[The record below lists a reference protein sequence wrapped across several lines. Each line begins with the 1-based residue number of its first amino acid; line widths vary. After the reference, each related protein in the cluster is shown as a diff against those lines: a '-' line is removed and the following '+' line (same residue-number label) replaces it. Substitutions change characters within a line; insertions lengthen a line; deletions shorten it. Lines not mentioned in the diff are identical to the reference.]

1 MPDRQQI
8 ADALA
13 RGGVIDITTT
23 GRSSGQ
29 ARRIEIVFFNIDG
42 RLYITGSPG
51 TRAWLAN
58 LKADP
63 RMTVHLKRETVAD
76 LPASARIIEDEAER
90 RPVAVAACR
99 AWKKPDQVEA
109 FVVDSPV
116 IEVTLDDASL
126 LGT

>member
-90 RPVAVAACR
+90 RPVAEAACR

>member
-8 ADALA
+8 TAALG
-13 RGGVIDITTT
+13 RGGLIDITTT

-51 TRAWLAN
+51 TRAWIAN

-63 RMTVHLKRETVAD
+63 HMTVHLKRSIVAD
-76 LPASARIIEDEAER
+76 LPATARIIEDEAER
-90 RPVAVAACR
+90 RPVAEAACR
-99 AWKKPDQVEA
+99 AWKKPDQVQA
-109 FVVDSPV
+109 FVTGSPV
-116 IEVTLDDASL
+116 IEVVLDDASL
-126 LGT
+126 LGI